1 MTQEQR
7 ELVIEAVELAASGM
21 IDKHELITKLEAITG
36 EKFREHMLR
45 GIAIPV

>member
-1 MTQEQR
+1 MI
-7 ELVIEAVELAASGM
+7 IEAVELAAGGM

-45 GIAIPV
+45 GIEMIPV

>member
-7 ELVIEAVELAASGM
+7 ERIVETVELAASGV

-36 EKFREHMLR
+36 QKFREHMLR
-45 GIAIPV
+45 GLAIRV